1 MLKYTI
7 GETTMKYIIT
17 IRHGESFKN
26 LKNIDGGKGEKLT
39 DKGRAQIEK
48 SASIIRQIMEKNP
61 NLAVSVYR
69 SCDREQITETA
80 DIISGVTGTTHKRDD
95 RFAPI
100 RLGIFNGM
108 SSARQQELYPVAA
121 REMAEW
127 CNGERD
133 ILDVHV
139 EGMQDPRNHVDNII
153 SFINDLPDNSI
164 TILIGT
170 RSDISAVKNIEQGNH
185 PSIKDSYRF
194 YPTEFA
200 EVQCCAFDGKEYEQ
214 KFKISCEDIP
224 VKGDSGNEK

>member
-1 MLKYTI
+1 
-7 GETTMKYIIT
+7 MKYIIT

-48 SASIIRQIMEKNP
+48 AANIIRQVMEKNP
-61 NLAVSVYR
+61 SLNVSVYR

-80 DIISGVTGTTHKRDD
+80 DIISSAAGVAHKRDD

-100 RLGIFNGM
+100 RLGVFNGM
-108 SSARQQELYPVAA
+108 SSAKQQELYPTAA
-121 REMAEW
+121 REMSEW

-153 SFINDLPDNSI
+153 DFINDLSDNSI

-185 PSIKDSYRF
+185 PSVKNSYRF

-214 KFKISCEDIP
+214 KFKISCED
-224 VKGDSGNEK
+224 VATRESGENER